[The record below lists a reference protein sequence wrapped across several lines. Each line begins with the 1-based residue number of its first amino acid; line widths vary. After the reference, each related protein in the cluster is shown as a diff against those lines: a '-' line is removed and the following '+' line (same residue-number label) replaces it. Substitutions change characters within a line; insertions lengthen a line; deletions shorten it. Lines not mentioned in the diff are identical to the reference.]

1 MSATPAVVRNSV
13 DRRLFAWA
21 AVVVLLVAVG
31 GFARTYYLK
40 VAFATPALS
49 ALVHLHAAL
58 MTLWIALFVVQTRF
72 IAAQRID
79 LHRRAG
85 MFGVVLIVSIVAVGI
100 PTAIASA
107 RHGITVPGMSPL
119 MFLVLPLGTAIV
131 FALFASAAVLY
142 RRRSDIHKRLMLL
155 ATLSILT
162 PAIARVP
169 WDAFRA
175 VGPLLFLGLTDAI
188 VLAFVIYDTVR
199 NRRLHPAF
207 GWGTLLLFASQ
218 PLRMLLAHTAAW
230 NEFAIWL
237 TG

>member
-1 MSATPAVVRNSV
+1 MSATPGVVRNSV

-155 ATLSILT
+155 ATLTILT
-162 PAIARVP
+162 PAIARIP
-169 WDAFRA
+169 WEPFRMM
-175 VGPLLFLGLTDAI
+175 GPPLFLAVTDI
-188 VLAFVIYDTVR
+188 CVVAFVAYDTWK

-207 GWGTLLLFASQ
+207 LWGTLFFLVSQ
-218 PLRMLLAHTAAW
+218 PLRILLAHTAAW
-230 NEFAIWL
+230 TQFATWL
-237 TG
+237 TQ